1 MQLRLK
7 CYLAGPDVFLPDAIE
22 IGRVKKRLCAEY
34 GFEGLY
40 PFDNEVPAHTRGERI
55 DAIIYRANMAM
66 IRSADFGIAN
76 LTPFRGPSADVG
88 TVFEL
93 GVLVGHGKPVF
104 AYSNDTDT
112 LLERV
117 RKAADATFDDDRK
130 AWCDGFGMAI
140 EDHGNADNLMID
152 MALAEQGHRLIRH
165 PAKAGERYRD
175 LNGFEA
181 CLQLAAESLSIVR
194 SPATVSF
201 PGGAG

>member
-1 MQLRLK
+1 MQSRLT

-22 IGRVKKRLCAEY
+22 IGRSKKRLCAQY

-40 PFDNEVPAHTRGERI
+40 PFDNQVPVETGDERI
-55 DAIIYRANMAM
+55 DGVIYRANMAM
-66 IRSADFGIAN
+66 MHTADFAIAN

-93 GVLVGHGKPVF
+93 GVLTGLGKPVF

-117 RKAADATFDDDRK
+117 REATPVTFDPLRK
-130 AWCDGFGMAI
+130 TWCDDLGMAV

-152 MALAEQGHRLIRH
+152 MALAAQGHPLVRH
-165 PAKAGERYRD
+165 PCPPEQRFRD
-175 LNGFEA
+175 LGGFEA
-181 CLQLAAESLSIVR
+181 CLRQAAETFSIGA
-194 SPATVSF
+194 PA
-201 PGGAG
+201 GGA